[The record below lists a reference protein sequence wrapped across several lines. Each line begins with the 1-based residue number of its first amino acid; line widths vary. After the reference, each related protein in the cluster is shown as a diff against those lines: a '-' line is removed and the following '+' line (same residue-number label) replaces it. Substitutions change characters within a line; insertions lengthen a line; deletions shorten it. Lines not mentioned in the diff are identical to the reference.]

1 MNASALNW
9 SLRNLCVLC
18 ASVVYMLF
26 TAHSPQRRRG
36 RRGRRGYA
44 DVLVAMFCLMYP
56 IHVVGQDDWARK
68 HFSQW
73 DRKDVNRVLDGSP
86 WVVKQEVRLKF
97 ANQLQVAAGAPS
109 TNVGN
114 IGGPT
119 LVRTDQN
126 TVALGAAQA
135 PVDFVF
141 TLRLRSGLPI
151 RAALLRA
158 KQLDSNYDALDE
170 KGKAAF
176 GEKWD
181 GILQCPACAQN
192 YVLTL
197 TSSSKQE
204 RGADAVYTIFKGARL
219 AELQRYV
226 FVANEKG
233 EKRELVHFVPP
244 KAPGDEAIFYF
255 SRFDEKG
262 KPLFNAQSKE
272 LHFNLNN
279 NEVNVITNFR
289 VDLSHLKIDGE
300 ISF

>member
-1 MNASALNW
+1 MSHKKAQTILRTHLWFWCLFVALNFAA
-9 SLRNLCVLC
+9 LK
-18 ASVVYMLF
+18 
-26 TAHSPQRRRG
+26 
-36 RRGRRGYA
+36 
-44 DVLVAMFCLMYP
+44 CL
-56 IHVVGQDDWARK
+56 GQDEWARK

-73 DRKDVNRVLDGSP
+73 DRKDVNRVLNESG

-97 ANQLQVAAGAPS
+97 TNQLQVAAGAPS
-109 TNVGN
+109 TNVG

-126 TVALGAAQA
+126 TVALGGAKA

-170 KGKAAF
+170 KDKAAF
-176 GEKWD
+176 NQKWD
-181 GILQCPACAQN
+181 RILQCPACEQN

-197 TSSSKQE
+197 SSSSKQE

-219 AELQRYV
+219 ADLQRYV
-226 FVANEKG
+226 FIANEKG
-233 EKRELVHFVPP
+233 EKRELIHFVPP

-262 KPLFNAQSKE
+262 MPLFNAQHKE
-272 LHFNLNN
+272 LRFNLNN

-289 VDLSHLKIDGE
+289 VYLSHLKIDGE

>member
-1 MNASALNW
+1 MKATKKHKLILLSF
-9 SLRNLCVLC
+9 LCLLC
-18 ASVVYMLF
+18 SI
-26 TAHSPQRRRG
+26 
-36 RRGRRGYA
+36 
-44 DVLVAMFCLMYP
+44 VA
-56 IHVVGQDDWARK
+56 VAQDEWAGK

-73 DRKDVNRVLDGSP
+73 NRKDVNRVLNESA
-86 WVVKQEVRLKF
+86 WVIKQEVRLKF
-97 ANQLQVAAGAPS
+97 TNQLQIAAGAPS
-109 TNVGN
+109 TNVGDA
-114 IGGPT
+114 GGPT

-176 GEKWD
+176 NEKWS
-181 GILQCPACAQN
+181 GLLQCPACEQN

-219 AELQRYV
+219 ADLQRYV
-226 FVANEKG
+226 FIANEKS
-233 EKRELVHFVPP
+233 EKRGLIHFIPP
-244 KAPGDEAIFYF
+244 KTPGDEAIFYF

-262 KPLFNAQSKE
+262 KPLFNAESKE
-272 LHFNLNN
+272 LHFNLTN